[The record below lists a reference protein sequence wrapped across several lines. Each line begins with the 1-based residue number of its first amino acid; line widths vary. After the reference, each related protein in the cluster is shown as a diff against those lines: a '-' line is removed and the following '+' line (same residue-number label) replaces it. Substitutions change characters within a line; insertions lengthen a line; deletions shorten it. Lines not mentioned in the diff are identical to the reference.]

1 VSALSSRFD
10 RWRPYLGPLVVA
22 LGSWLW
28 IVCHLDPAGSYPD
41 MPSGP
46 GLTIDETFNVQ
57 QGVVMVEAVRT
68 YGLGM
73 FEPAVVRD
81 VFSPPLHLPDHPPLG
96 RLWLGVHHHLWWW
109 LFPPD
114 DPDGPFVT
122 ACARAGSAT
131 AFALT
136 ILLVGSCS
144 ATWYGGWSGLMTSLG
159 FLLLPR
165 LFGHAHLAALETMT
179 NLTWSASV
187 IAVAMAWDRAKPT
200 TWQTA
205 AWTGA
210 VFGLALLTKIQAVL
224 IPLPIVIWALLR
236 WRRHALLPLAIWG
249 LTGFVVFFV
258 GWPWLWLDPVGHL
271 RQYIGGAANRAT
283 LSVWLWGQQY
293 NDRDVPRI
301 YALLFWLATVP
312 LTVHVLVGLGW
323 LTSPAAKSIDPA
335 LKPIGNRWT
344 PGEFLLGVMS
354 LWPIA
359 VFSLP
364 RVPIYDCERL
374 WLPGLAVWMMFF
386 GRGADHVVRKV
397 ETWRPS
403 LKPLM
408 QTALLV
414 VTAAHLVMLGSFG
427 PCYLSYYS
435 GAAGGI
441 TRASHVRQEMNY
453 WGDAITR
460 DLLVQLVESV
470 PQGATVAMTPLL
482 HQFQTE
488 ELVRQSPILRRHGI
502 QLVALDSDVASPP
515 EYVLLF
521 RRFADLPP
529 GWRGQPDGYEVVAE
543 VARGGVQLAAVYRR
557 VAPP

>member
-1 VSALSSRFD
+1 LSSRFVP
-10 RWRPYLGPLVVA
+10 WRPYLGPVVVA

-41 MPSGP
+41 LPPGP

-68 YGLGM
+68 YGVGLL
-73 FEPAVVRD
+73 EPAVIRD

-114 DPDGPFVT
+114 NPDGPFVT
-122 ACARAGSAT
+122 ACARSGSAT

-144 ATWYGGWSGLMTSLG
+144 AMWYGSWSGLMTSLG

-165 LFGHAHLAALETMT
+165 VFGHAHLAALETMT

-187 IAVAMAWDRAKPT
+187 IAVAVAWDRAKPP

-224 IPLPIVIWALLR
+224 IPLPIVIWALVR
-236 WRRHALLPLAIWG
+236 WRRQALLPLVVWG

-283 LSVWLWGQQY
+283 LSVWLWGHQY
-293 NDRDVPRI
+293 TDRDVPRI
-301 YALLFWLATVP
+301 YALVFWLATVP
-312 LTVHVLVGLGW
+312 IKVHVLAWLGW
-323 LTSPAAKSIDPA
+323 LTSPAANSGDPD
-335 LKPIGNRWT
+335 LKPIANRWT
-344 PGEFLLGVMS
+344 PGEFLLGAMS
-354 LWPIA
+354 IWPLV

-364 RVPIYDCERL
+364 GVPIYDCERL
-374 WLPGLAVWMMFF
+374 WLPGLVVWMIFF
-386 GRGADHVVRKV
+386 GRGADHVVRKFAK
-397 ETWRPS
+397 WKPP
-403 LKPLM
+403 LKPVV
-408 QTALLV
+408 QAALLLMTV
-414 VTAAHLVMLGSFG
+414 AQVMMLGGYG
-427 PCYLSYYS
+427 PYYLSYYS

-441 TRASHVRQEMNY
+441 SRASQVRQEMNY

-460 DLLVQLVESV
+460 PLLERLVENV
-470 PQGATVAMTPLL
+470 PQGATVAMTPVL
-482 HQFQTE
+482 HQFQTA

-502 QLVALDSDVASPP
+502 QLVPLDPEAALPP

-529 GWRGQPDGYEVVAE
+529 GWRGQPEGYEVVAE
-543 VARGGVQLAAVYRR
+543 VARSGVQLAAIYRR
-557 VAPP
+557 AAP